1 MDNAFLSP
9 RYLKIANELMEWAQS
24 YLMAD
29 EPNIRRP
36 GTNQEVCP
44 FVRASIENDSL
55 YMAFHPEVNGQRDEP
70 IQRIMYEY
78 IDIFKETPPFDP
90 AERKKKALLI
100 IFPEI
105 PPERTYVLD
114 IVHAKIKSRFVH
126 SGLMAGQFHQNC
138 DERGIYNRGYRVSIS
153 PYPLIAVRHMALHD
167 IIFLKENEDWFKA
180 YNIRYGEKFKEPDKL
195 EDYHKPLLGTYLE
208 AKEKFLK

>member
-9 RYLKIANELMEWAQS
+9 RYLKIANEIMEWSNS
-24 YLMAD
+24 YLTASN
-29 EPNIRRP
+29 ENIRRP
-36 GTNQEVCP
+36 GNNQEVCP
-44 FVRASIENDSL
+44 FVKDSLENDSF

-70 IQRIMYEY
+70 IQRIMAEY
-78 IDIFKETPPFDP
+78 INIFKETPPFDP
-90 AERKKKALLI
+90 TEKRKKALLV

-114 IVHAKIKSRFVH
+114 IVHSKIKHKFVA
-126 SGLMAGQFHQNC
+126 SGLMIGQFHQNC
-138 DERGIYNRGYRVSIS
+138 NERGIYNRGYRISIS
-153 PYPLIAVRHMALHD
+153 PYPLIAIRHMALHD

-195 EDYHKPLLGTYLE
+195 EDYQKPLLGTYLE

>member
-9 RYLKIANELMEWAQS
+9 RYLVIANEIMEWVNN
-24 YLMAD
+24 YLTVSN
-29 EPNIRRP
+29 PNIRRP
-36 GTNQEVCP
+36 GSNQEVCP
-44 FVRASIENDSL
+44 FVRDSIENDSFYL
-55 YMAFHPEVNGQRDEP
+55 AFHPEVNGQRDEP

-78 IDIFKETPPFDP
+78 INIFKETPPFDP
-90 AERKKKALLI
+90 VERRKKALLV

-114 IVHAKIKSRFVH
+114 IVHTKIKHKFVDT
-126 SGLMAGQFHQNC
+126 GLMTGQFHQNC
-138 DERGIYNRGYRVSIS
+138 ETRGIYNRGYRVSIS

-195 EDYHKPLLGTYLE
+195 DDYQKPLLGTYLE

>member
-9 RYLKIANELMEWAQS
+9 RYLKIANETMEWANS
-24 YLMAD
+24 YLTASN
-29 EPNIRRP
+29 PNIRRP
-36 GTNQEVCP
+36 GNNQEVCP
-44 FVRASIENDSL
+44 FVRDSLENDSFYL
-55 YMAFHPEVNGQRDEP
+55 AFHPEVNGQRDEP
-70 IQRIMYEY
+70 IQRILYEY
-78 IDIFKETPPFDP
+78 INIFKETPPSDP
-90 AERKKKALLI
+90 IERRKKALLI

-114 IVHAKIKSRFVH
+114 IVHAKIKHKFVD
-126 SGLMAGQFHQNC
+126 SGLMTGQFHQNC
-138 DERGIYNRGYRVSIS
+138 DERGIYNRGYRVSVS

-167 IIFLKENEDWFKA
+167 IIFLKENEDWFEA

-195 EDYHKPLLGTYLE
+195 DDYQKPLLGTYLE

>member
-9 RYLKIANELMEWAQS
+9 RYLVIANEVMAWANS
-24 YLMAD
+24 YLT
-29 EPNIRRP
+29 ESNPNIRRP
-36 GTNQEVCP
+36 GNNQEVCP
-44 FVRASIENDSL
+44 FVRDSLENDSFYL
-55 YMAFHPEVNGQRDEP
+55 AFHPEVNGQRDEP

-78 IDIFKETPPFDP
+78 INVFKETPPFDP
-90 AERKKKALLI
+90 VERRKKALLV

-114 IVHAKIKSRFVH
+114 IVHSKIKHKFVD
-126 SGLMAGQFHQNC
+126 SGLMTGQFHQNC
-138 DERGIYNRGYRVSIS
+138 DTRGIYNRGYRISIS

-195 EDYHKPLLGTYLE
+195 DDYQKPLLGTYLE